1 MVLSTVLIYGAN
13 RRCLST
19 DAYFTESVHLLQILT
34 LCVKGV
40 FNPFFVPARRG
51 LDFYSVH
58 SEDYCRAASLLQVPG
73 RSSVYESV
81 RMMPITTTA
90 TYYNVL
96 CYRWSLVRYPVLGT
110 RCKQVQV
117 PEYEYEYSENAIL
130 VSCTR
135 IAVTYTA

>member
-1 MVLSTVLIYGAN
+1 MVRIDGAYLLMPIVRN
-13 RRCLST
+13 LCTYYELPLQ
-19 DAYFTESVHLLQILT
+19 LLQWCLTSSVT

-51 LDFYSVH
+51 LDFYSLH

-90 TYYNVL
+90 TTATYYATVG
-96 CYRWSLVRYPVLGT
+96 RW
-110 RCKQVQV
+110 
-117 PEYEYEYSENAIL
+117 
-130 VSCTR
+130 
-135 IAVTYTA
+135 